1 MTDGRLPPAATAPL
15 ALEGF
20 DAGYGDGL
28 RIRDAR
34 LELGPGALTA
44 IIGPNGAGKSTLLK
58 GILGLTPVH
67 AAARVRFFG
76 TTLAKARARVA
87 YLPQRSEIDWTFPAS
102 ALEVV
107 TMARY
112 GRRGLFRRVSR
123 EDREA
128 ARDALAEV
136 GLGDAAGA
144 PVGELSGGQQQRVL
158 VARALAQGA
167 ELLLLDEPF
176 ANIDAASERR
186 IAEVLRHRRTRGT
199 TILAVHHDLVGV
211 RRDFDDAILVGPR
224 AADDRR
230 GTVLLHGPVDAV
242 LDARETAAIYGF
254 RPSAPAAIRDES
266 PATTSTGDARR

>member
-1 MTDGRLPPAATAPL
+1 MTAPMLAPPAVPPL
-15 ALEGF
+15 VLDGF
-20 DAGYGDGL
+20 DAGYGDEL

-34 LELGPGALTA
+34 LAIEPGTLAA

-76 TTLAKARARVA
+76 STFAKARTRVA

-112 GRRGLFRRVSR
+112 GRRGLFRGVSR
-123 EDREA
+123 EDRTA
-128 ARDALAEV
+128 AREALAEV
-136 GLGDAAGA
+136 GLAAYADA

-167 ELLLLDEPF
+167 VLLLLDEPF
-176 ANIDAASERR
+176 ANVDAASGRR
-186 IAEVLRHRRTRGT
+186 IAEVLRRQRDRGR
-199 TILAVHHDLVGV
+199 TILAVHHDLAGV
-211 RRDFDDAILVGPR
+211 RRDFDEAILVGPR
-224 AADDRR
+224 AVDDAR
-230 GTVLLHGPVDAV
+230 GTVLLHGPVDRV
-242 LDARETAAIYGF
+242 LDAPETAAIYGF
-254 RPSAPAAIRDES
+254 RPAPAPADATG
-266 PATTSTGDARR
+266 ATTS